1 MVTALMW
8 FVAFITIT
16 WLLFYMF
23 GDTFCGK
30 AAEAYINVVLE
41 LLNIVTLVCLIQ
53 LRGDSFDWFTAIP
66 IVMFGI
72 DIIKN
77 IFILTKIKFKSK
89 E

>member
-1 MVTALMW
+1 MLTALIW
-8 FVAFITIT
+8 FGTFTTIS

-41 LLNIVTLVCLIQ
+41 LLNIVTLYCVIQ

-66 IVMFGI
+66 IVMYVI

-77 IFILTKIKFKSK
+77 ICILIKIKFKNS
-89 E
+89 